1 MMAIGDETVIMQ
13 FVQRQLWNY
22 SYTFPFALN
31 VRLHSTLDY
40 V

>member
-1 MMAIGDETVIMQ
+1 MAIGDETEIMQ

-22 SYTFPFALN
+22 TYTFPFAPN
-31 VRLHSTLDY
+31 VRLHSTLGY